1 MVQKWILS
9 LTWPYG
15 YDWRKDDAY
24 FSYTPDNLCI
34 LRNLCLSRC
43 YRIMN
48 LNTRAFFYPFMAF
61 ISLSAK
67 VPVEYWRKSRGR
79 SEASLSCLCPPLAS
93 PICSLCRWV
102 PCYGAATGNGSV
114 WTGFLTCADHQ
125 SQPTVCWLNSRK
137 KRRNNHVISFL
148 R

>member
-1 MVQKWILS
+1 MDFLIEAKSQ
-9 LTWPYG
+9 TAHEG

-24 FSYTPDNLCI
+24 FSYTPDIISVFPETCVCPSSL
-34 LRNLCLSRC
+34 C

-48 LNTRAFFYPFMAF
+48 LNTRTFSYPFLAF
-61 ISLSAK
+61 ISSSAN

-79 SEASLSCLCPPLAS
+79 SEASLSCLCPPPAS

-102 PCYGAATGNGSV
+102 LCYGAAIGNGSE

-125 SQPTVCWLNSRK
+125 SQPTVC
-137 KRRNNHVISFL
+137 
-148 R
+148 